1 MTAKGW
7 YWGHARAGPYSLV
20 WFTAIDNDGKL
31 HTSAYASSGGKVIT
45 ATCTPNTLKVEPFNN
60 PGGVGSIDQ
69 PEGLPDGF
77 DVAVQIPGKGTLS
90 MKVSNKAITQWLP
103 GIAGR
108 WMGEVKAGFKGKT
121 QWTGSAFYEAFTFN

>member
-1 MTAKGW
+1 MTLSIDDYAVS
-7 YWGHARAGPYSLV
+7 RAQNPANVETFEGD
-20 WFTAIDNDGKL
+20 I
-31 HTSAYASSGGKVIT
+31 SAFASSGGKVIT